1 MKPIDIFIKF
11 LRKSVKKDGFIIN
24 YDGDKYIVGQP
35 LSQKPIEVCLNK
47 KNLPLK
53 LILCPDLYFGEAYV
67 NSDIVIKNGN
77 ISDFFE
83 IYMSNIS
90 NEDLSIRESLV
101 KSLAP
106 MCSWLFGRI
115 NTIGRSKKN
124 VSHHYDLSNDLY
136 ELFLDKKM
144 QYSCG
149 YFLNGDESI
158 DEAQQNK
165 INHIIRKLNISPGM
179 KVLDIG
185 SGWGGLSIEIAKKTD
200 ALITGITLSDNQLK
214 YSLKKASE
222 EGVSDQCTFRL
233 EDYRNIVE
241 KYDRIVSVGMF
252 EHVGVGFY
260 KTFFDKIHSA
270 LTNDGV
276 ALLHTIGNLSKP
288 RSVVPWITKYIFPGG
303 YIPSLSEISPCI
315 QNSNLLTNDIE
326 ILRNHY
332 AKTLNLWKK
341 KFFLNKDKLNNK
353 FDDKFI
359 RMWDY
364 YLTSCEMGFKY
375 RDTCVFQIILSK
387 KLHTL
392 PYTRDY
398 LYK

>member
-1 MKPIDIFIKF
+1 
-11 LRKSVKKDGFIIN
+11 
-24 YDGDKYIVGQP
+24 
-35 LSQKPIEVCLNK
+35 
-47 KNLPLK
+47 
-53 LILCPDLYFGEAYV
+53 
-67 NSDIVIKNGN
+67 
-77 ISDFFE
+77 
-83 IYMSNIS
+83 
-90 NEDLSIRESLV
+90 
-101 KSLAP
+101 
-106 MCSWLFGRI
+106 
-115 NTIGRSKKN
+115 
-124 VSHHYDLSNDLY
+124 
-136 ELFLDKKM
+136 
-144 QYSCG
+144 
-149 YFLNGDESI
+149 
-158 DEAQQNK
+158 
-165 INHIIRKLNISPGM
+165 M

-185 SGWGGLSIEIAKKTD
+185 SWWGGLSIEIAKKTD
-200 ALITGITLSDNQLK
+200 ALITGITLSDNQLE
-214 YSLKKASE
+214 YSLKKASD

-260 KTFFDKIHSA
+260 KTFFDKIHST

-315 QNSNLLTNDIE
+315 QNSHLLTNDIE

-387 KLHTL
+387 NLHTL